1 MKSAVA
7 FTLTTAV
14 AARLTGEIDIDNVK
28 INSRTRF
35 ESWKKLFNLD
45 DAKYTT
51 WKANDEFIQ
60 KFNKDISGITLPDK
74 FTFPFYYDPHP
85 LAIMAVEEL
94 QIYLKEQTNFVHDF
108 GLEENK
114 KGISIGKMFGVLVV
128 ENEAKEIGYSML
140 RIAGINYTWEKIGAA
155 YFDLLSTKD

>member
-1 MKSAVA
+1 M
-7 FTLTTAV
+7 
-14 AARLTGEIDIDNVK
+14 NQ
-28 INSRTRF
+28 NSFLVYIYQVPFSYFRISF
-35 ESWKKLFNLD
+35 IHQQ
-45 DAKYTT
+45 KYYT
-51 WKANDEFIQ
+51 IQ

-128 ENEAKEIGYSML
+128 ENEAKEIGYLAAFSGKL
-140 RIAGINYTWEKIGAA
+140 SDYSLPEKFVPSLFNKHAEDSFYPQG
-155 YFDLLSTKD
+155 KKN